1 MVSDRALALERL
13 TEPFE
18 PSAIKW
24 KVGARNKAKTKGLV
38 FAYLDA
44 RAIRARLDAVV
55 GAENWSVQYRP
66 SHPRPDGKITWVCR
80 ITLWP
85 HGDSVEREDAADDT
99 DVETGK
105 GGVSDAF
112 KRAFSALGCDYLY
125 YLPDVWVDLDERGN
139 LPRDFRP
146 PTMPAWALP
155 GGSGHPPVE
164 NASNVGDSGFDE
176 VPIPEPPPKPARKPR
191 KVMEDAQAAMREQA
205 AAPAQDDWPEQAA
218 APSAGPER
226 DPEYDAKVASIRWED
241 MGSWK
246 KAICPRCRGQ
256 LYDNRPH
263 EYGDPDNPAKYPA
276 KGRAPWFTHK
286 KGDPCD
292 FVVWPPDWHGGG
304 AR

>member
-1 MVSDRALALERL
+1 MSDGLHIWSALETTDPAFTKNFKKGGGFSGTDINPMWRWRRL
-13 TEPFE
+13 TERFGPCG
-18 PSAIKW
+18 AGW
-24 KVGARNKAKTKGLV
+24 KYRVVEHGIHHPGDEIVVWVLAELSVVGGDGEWNDPIPAFGGSKLLEARN
-38 FAYLDA
+38 
-44 RAIRARLDAVV
+44 
-55 GAENWSVQYRP
+55 S
-66 SHPRPDGKITWVCR
+66 GKSFVNDEAWKMA
-80 ITLWP
+80 L
-85 HGDSVEREDAADDT
+85 T
-99 DVETGK
+99 D
-105 GGVSDAF
+105 
-112 KRAFSALGCDYLY
+112 ALGKASSMLGLCADVYLGAFDGSKY
-125 YLPDVWVDLDERGN
+125 A
-139 LPRDFRP
+139 
-146 PTMPAWALP
+146 TPAP
-155 GGSGHPPVE
+155 
-164 NASNVGDSGFDE
+164 SNVGDSGFDE

-205 AAPAQDDWPEQAA
+205 AAPAQDEWPEQAA

-246 KAICPRCRGQ
+246 KAICPRCRSQ

-292 FVVWPPDWHGGG
+292 FVVWPPEWHGGG